1 MKNLLFIISISFALF
16 SCNAQ
21 NGATPIDTEKFI
33 ELEAQEGVTVIDV
46 RTPGEVADAYIEG
59 TDYFF
64 NVNDAKFQDQIA
76 SLDKDATYVVYCR
89 SGARS
94 SKAINYMVNEG
105 FTNLYELKGGI
116 LSFQNKD
123 LLLSK

>member
-1 MKNLLFIISISFALF
+1 MNKLFFILSISLALF
-16 SCNAQ
+16 SCQAQ
-21 NGATPIDTEKFI
+21 NSATPVDTEKFI
-33 ELEAQEGVTVIDV
+33 ELEAQEGVKVIDV
-46 RTPGEVADAYIEG
+46 RTPGEIADAYISG

-64 NVNDAKFQDQIA
+64 NINDAKFQEQIS

-116 LSFQNKD
+116 LSFQNKE